1 MSALSTWRGYAPG
14 LIAVTLLAWA
24 SIELHTLPQLAAV
37 SALMIAI
44 VLGML
49 VRNTVGLPAACAPGI
64 RFSLRRILR
73 FAIVLLGFQLSARQ
87 IAEVGGM
94 GLFVVAVT
102 LAAAFCFTTWLG
114 RRLGVDRK
122 LSELIAAGTSI
133 CGASAIVATNAVTE
147 GSDEDVAYAIAV
159 VTLFGCASML
169 LYPLGDALMHMP
181 AHAYGLWAGS
191 SIHETAQVLA
201 ASFQGGAVS
210 GRIGAVTKLS
220 RVMLLAPVVLGLG
233 WAARRRDDAASGKP
247 DDAACLKR
255 GEAASLKR
263 GGPAPSAKRRT
274 IPVPLFLLGFIAA
287 IGINSTAILPA
298 SATQLIVKADQ
309 FLLALSLGAMG
320 LETSFRK
327 VREAGLRPMLLGS
340 GAWLFI
346 SAFSFALIRCLDW

>member
-1 MSALSTWRGYAPG
+1 MSMLSTSRAYAPG

-24 SIELHTLPQLAAV
+24 SVELHTLPQLAAV

-64 RFSLRRILR
+64 RFSLRRLLR
-73 FAIVLLGFQLSARQ
+73 LAVMLLGFQLSARQ

-102 LAAAFCFTTWLG
+102 LGGAFCFTVWLG
-114 RRLGVDRK
+114 RRLGVDPK
-122 LSELIAAGTSI
+122 LAELIAAGTSI
-133 CGASAIVATNAVTE
+133 CGASAIVATNSVTE

-169 LYPLGDALMHMP
+169 LYPVGDVLMHMP
-181 AHAYGLWAGS
+181 AQAYGLWAGS

-201 ASFQGGAVS
+201 AAFQGGAVS
-210 GRIGAVTKLS
+210 GRIGAVSKLS
-220 RVMLLAPVVLGLG
+220 RVMLLAPVVLALG
-233 WAARRRDDAASGKP
+233 WAARRRDG
-247 DDAACLKR
+247 AACAQKR
-255 GEAASLKR
+255 SV
-263 GGPAPSAKRRT
+263 
-274 IPVPLFLLGFIAA
+274 PVPLFLLGFVAA
-287 IGINSTAILPA
+287 ICINSAAILPA
-298 SATQLIVKADQ
+298 PVTQFIVKIDQ

-327 VREAGLRPMLLGS
+327 VRDAGLRPMLLGS

-346 SAFSFALIRCLDW
+346 SAFSFTLIRWLAW

>member
-1 MSALSTWRGYAPG
+1 MNALTTWRGYAPG

-24 SIELHTLPQLAAV
+24 SIQLHTLPQLAAV

-94 GLFVVAVT
+94 GLLVVAIT

-169 LYPLGDALMHMP
+169 LYPFGDALMHMP
-181 AHAYGLWAGS
+181 AHAYGLWAGA

-233 WAARRRDDAASGKP
+233 WAARRRDDAA
-247 DDAACLKR
+247 CLIR
-255 GEAASLKR
+255 GEAAPCAKKR
-263 GGPAPSAKRRT
+263 AV
-274 IPVPLFLLGFIAA
+274 PVPLFLLGFIVA
-287 IGINSTAILPA
+287 IGINSAAILPA
-298 SATQLIVKADQ
+298 SATKFIITADQ

>member
-1 MSALSTWRGYAPG
+1 MSALYTWRGYAPG

-49 VRNTVGLPAACAPGI
+49 VRNTVGIPAACAPGI

-73 FAIVLLGFQLSARQ
+73 FAIVLLGFQLSVRQ

-181 AHAYGLWAGS
+181 AHAYGLWAGA

-247 DDAACLKR
+247 DDAACLNR
-255 GEAASLKR
+255 DAMPG
-263 GGPAPSAKRRT
+263 AKRRT
-274 IPVPLFLLGFIAA
+274 VPVPLFLLGFIAA
-287 IGINSTAILPA
+287 MGINSAAILPA
-298 SATQLIVKADQ
+298 SATQFIVKADQ

>member
-1 MSALSTWRGYAPG
+1 MNTLTTWRGYAPG

-24 SIELHTLPQLAAV
+24 SIQLHTLPQLAAV

-49 VRNTVGLPAACAPGI
+49 VRNSVGLPAACAPGI

-169 LYPLGDALMHMP
+169 LYPFGDALMHMP
-181 AHAYGLWAGS
+181 AHAYGLWAGA

-233 WAARRRDDAASGKP
+233 WVARRRDDAACLSGS
-247 DDAACLKR
+247 
-255 GEAASLKR
+255 EAV
-263 GGPAPSAKRRT
+263 SAKRRAV
-274 IPVPLFLLGFIAA
+274 PVPLFLLGFIAA
-287 IGINSTAILPA
+287 MGINSAAILPA
-298 SATQLIVKADQ
+298 SATKFIITADQ

-346 SAFSFALIRCLDW
+346 SAFSFVLIRCLDW

>member
-1 MSALSTWRGYAPG
+1 MNLSTWRGYLISYAPG

-44 VLGML
+44 VLGMA
-49 VRNTVGLPAACAPGI
+49 VRNTVGVPAVCAPGI
-64 RFSLRRILR
+64 RFSLRRLLR
-73 FAIVLLGFQLSARQ
+73 LAVMLLGFQLSARQ

-94 GLFVVAVT
+94 GFFVVAVT

-147 GSDEDVAYAIAV
+147 GTDEDVAYAIAV

-169 LYPLGDALMHMP
+169 LYPVGDALMHMP
-181 AHAYGLWAGS
+181 AQAYGLWAGS

-201 ASFQGGAVS
+201 AAFQGGAVS
-210 GRIGAVTKLS
+210 GRVGAVSKLS

-233 WAARRRDDAASGKP
+233 WMARRRDGAPSGK
-247 DDAACLKR
+247 KR
-255 GEAASLKR
+255 AV
-263 GGPAPSAKRRT
+263 
-274 IPVPLFLLGFIAA
+274 PVPLFLLGFIAA
-287 IGINSTAILPA
+287 ICINSSGILPA
-298 SATQLIVKADQ
+298 ADTAIIVKIDQ

-346 SAFSFALIRCLDW
+346 SAFSFTLIRCLAW

>member
-1 MSALSTWRGYAPG
+1 MNTFSTMRAYTPG

-49 VRNTVGLPAACAPGI
+49 VRNTVGIPAACGPGI

-87 IAEVGGM
+87 IVEVGGK
-94 GLFVVAVT
+94 GVLIVAVT
-102 LAAAFCFTTWLG
+102 LAAAFFFTTWLG
-114 RRLGVDRK
+114 GRLGVDRK
-122 LSELIAAGTSI
+122 LAELIAAGTSI
-133 CGASAIVATNAVTE
+133 CGASAVVATNSVTE

-169 LYPLGDALMHMP
+169 LYPVGSALIQMP
-181 AHAYGLWAGS
+181 AHAYGLWAGA

-201 ASFQGGAVS
+201 AAFQGGAVS
-210 GRIGAVTKLS
+210 GQIATVSKLS
-220 RVMLLAPVVLGLG
+220 RVMLLAPVVLTLG
-233 WAARRRDDAASGKP
+233 WVTRRRDGAGSFSGKKT
-247 DDAACLKR
+247 A
-255 GEAASLKR
+255 
-263 GGPAPSAKRRT
+263 

-287 IGINSTAILPA
+287 IGINSAAILPP
-298 SATQLIVKADQ
+298 STTQLLVKTDQ

-327 VREAGLRPMLLGS
+327 VREAGLKPMLLGS

-346 SAFSFALIRCLDW
+346 FRVQLYPYPFPGLVA

>member
-169 LYPLGDALMHMP
+169 LYPFGDALMHMP
-181 AHAYGLWAGS
+181 AHAYGLWAGA

-233 WAARRRDDAASGKP
+233 WAARRRDDAASAKP
-247 DDAACLKR
+247 DDAACLNR
-255 GEAASLKR
+255 GVA
-263 GGPAPSAKRRT
+263 APSAKRRAV
-274 IPVPLFLLGFIAA
+274 PVPLFLLGFIAA
-287 IGINSTAILPA
+287 MCINSTAILPA

>member
-1 MSALSTWRGYAPG
+1 MIPG

-24 SIELHTLPQLAAV
+24 SISLHSLPQFASI

-49 VRNTVGLPAACAPGI
+49 VRNTIGVPAACTPGI

-73 FAIVLLGFQLSARQ
+73 FAIMLLGFQLSARQ
-87 IAEVGGM
+87 IMEVGGT
-94 GLFVVAVT
+94 GLAIVAVT
-102 LAAAFCFTTWLG
+102 LVSAFAFTTWLG
-114 RRLGVDRK
+114 KRLGVDRK

-147 GSDEDVAYAIAV
+147 GTDEDVAYAIAV
-159 VTLFGCASML
+159 VTLFGSLSMV
-169 LYPLGDALMHMP
+169 LYPVAAALLAIP
-181 AHAYGLWAGS
+181 PHAYGLWAGA

-201 ASFQGGAVS
+201 AAFQDGPVSGQFGAVS
-210 GRIGAVTKLS
+210 KLS
-220 RVMLLAPVVLGLG
+220 RVMLLAPVVLALG
-233 WAARRRDDAASGKP
+233 WAARRRDCETTGK
-247 DDAACLKR
+247 KR
-255 GEAASLKR
+255 SV
-263 GGPAPSAKRRT
+263 
-274 IPVPLFLLGFIAA
+274 PVPLFLIGFIAVIA
-287 IGINSTAILPA
+287 INSTGIVPA
-298 SATQLIVKADQ
+298 AATKVIVQIDQ

-346 SAFSFALIRCLDW
+346 SAFSFTLIRCLIW

>member
-1 MSALSTWRGYAPG
+1 
-14 LIAVTLLAWA
+14 
-24 SIELHTLPQLAAV
+24 
-37 SALMIAI
+37 
-44 VLGML
+44 
-49 VRNTVGLPAACAPGI
+49 
-64 RFSLRRILR
+64 
-73 FAIVLLGFQLSARQ
+73 
-87 IAEVGGM
+87 
-94 GLFVVAVT
+94 
-102 LAAAFCFTTWLG
+102 
-114 RRLGVDRK
+114 
-122 LSELIAAGTSI
+122 
-133 CGASAIVATNAVTE
+133 VTE

-169 LYPLGDALMHMP
+169 LYPLGDALMQMP
-181 AHAYGLWAGS
+181 AHAYGLWAGA

-233 WAARRRDDAASGKP
+233 WAARRRDDAACLNGG
-247 DDAACLKR
+247 DAACLNR
-255 GEAASLKR
+255 GEAA
-263 GGPAPSAKRRT
+263 PSAKKRAV
-274 IPVPLFLLGFIAA
+274 PVPLFLLGFIAA
-287 IGINSTAILPA
+287 MGINSAAILPA
-298 SATQLIVKADQ
+298 SATLYIVKADQ

>member
-1 MSALSTWRGYAPG
+1 MSTLSTWPRYVSALAPG

-24 SIELHTLPQLAAV
+24 AIEFHTLPQLAAV

-49 VRNTVGLPAACAPGI
+49 VRNTVGIPAACAPGL

-73 FAIVLLGFQLSARQ
+73 LAVMLLGFQLSARQ

-94 GLFVVAVT
+94 GLFVVALT
-102 LAAAFCFTTWLG
+102 LTAAFCFTTWLG
-114 RRLGVDRK
+114 RRLGVCPK
-122 LSELIAAGTSI
+122 LSQLIAAGTSI

-159 VTLFGCASML
+159 VTLFGSASML
-169 LYPLGDALMHMP
+169 LYPMGDALMHMP
-181 AHAYGLWAGS
+181 AQAYGLWAGS

-201 ASFQGGAVS
+201 AAFQGGAVS
-210 GRIGAVTKLS
+210 GRFGAISKLS
-220 RVMLLAPVVLGLG
+220 RVMLLAPVVLTLG
-233 WAARRRDDAASGKP
+233 WAARRRDG
-247 DDAACLKR
+247 
-255 GEAASLKR
+255 GE
-263 GGPAPSAKRRT
+263 RRVV
-274 IPVPLFLLGFIAA
+274 PVPLFLLGFVGAIA
-287 IGINSTAILPA
+287 INSTAILPA
-298 SATQLIVKADQ
+298 SVTLGIVKVDQ

-346 SAFSFALIRCLDW
+346 SVFSFALIRCLDW

>member
-49 VRNTVGLPAACAPGI
+49 LRNTVGLPSDCAPGI

-181 AHAYGLWAGS
+181 AHAYGLWAGA

-247 DDAACLKR
+247 DDAACLSRDDAGSGKLN
-255 GEAASLKR
+255 GAV
-263 GGPAPSAKRRT
+263 SAKRRA

-298 SATQLIVKADQ
+298 SATQFIVKADQ

>member
-169 LYPLGDALMHMP
+169 LYPLGDVLMHMP
-181 AHAYGLWAGS
+181 APAYGLWAGS

-210 GRIGAVTKLS
+210 GRIGAVAKLS

-233 WAARRRDDAASGKP
+233 WAARRRDDAA
-247 DDAACLKR
+247 CLSR
-255 GEAASLKR
+255 GEAAPGARKR
-263 GGPAPSAKRRT
+263 AV
-274 IPVPLFLLGFIAA
+274 PVPLFLLGFIAA

-298 SATQLIVKADQ
+298 SVTQFIVKADQ

>member
-181 AHAYGLWAGS
+181 AHAYGLWAGA

-233 WAARRRDDAASGKP
+233 WAARRRDE
-247 DDAACLKR
+247 AACLT
-255 GEAASLKR
+255 R
-263 GGPAPSAKRRT
+263 GGTAPSARKRT

>member
-1 MSALSTWRGYAPG
+1 
-14 LIAVTLLAWA
+14 
-24 SIELHTLPQLAAV
+24 
-37 SALMIAI
+37 
-44 VLGML
+44 
-49 VRNTVGLPAACAPGI
+49 
-64 RFSLRRILR
+64 
-73 FAIVLLGFQLSARQ
+73 
-87 IAEVGGM
+87 
-94 GLFVVAVT
+94 
-102 LAAAFCFTTWLG
+102 
-114 RRLGVDRK
+114 
-122 LSELIAAGTSI
+122 
-133 CGASAIVATNAVTE
+133 
-147 GSDEDVAYAIAV
+147 
-159 VTLFGCASML
+159 
-169 LYPLGDALMHMP
+169 MHMP

-233 WAARRRDDAASGKP
+233 WAARRRDDAA
-247 DDAACLKR
+247 CLVR
-255 GEAASLKR
+255 GEAAPGAKKR
-263 GGPAPSAKRRT
+263 AV
-274 IPVPLFLLGFIAA
+274 PVPLFLLGFIAA

-298 SATQLIVKADQ
+298 SATQFIVKADQ

>member
-233 WAARRRDDAASGKP
+233 WAARRRDDAAACSLR
-247 DDAACLKR
+247 DAA
-255 GEAASLKR
+255 
-263 GGPAPSAKRRT
+263 PAKRRT
-274 IPVPLFLLGFIAA
+274 VPVPLFLLGFIAA

>member
-24 SIELHTLPQLAAV
+24 SIQLHTLSQLAAV

-49 VRNTVGLPAACAPGI
+49 ARNTVGIPAACAPGI

-94 GLFVVAVT
+94 GLFVVALT

-169 LYPLGDALMHMP
+169 LYPFGDALMHMP
-181 AHAYGLWAGS
+181 AHAYGLWAGA

-233 WAARRRDDAASGKP
+233 WVARRRDDAA
-247 DDAACLKR
+247 CLSR
-255 GEAASLKR
+255 GEAAACDKKR
-263 GGPAPSAKRRT
+263 SV
-274 IPVPLFLLGFIAA
+274 PVPLFLLGFIAA
-287 IGINSTAILPA
+287 MGINSAAILPA
-298 SATQLIVKADQ
+298 SATQYIVKADQ

>member
-1 MSALSTWRGYAPG
+1 MNVSTSRGSLLSYFMSNAPG

-44 VLGML
+44 VLGMA
-49 VRNTVGLPAACAPGI
+49 VRNTVGVPAVCALGI
-64 RFSLRRILR
+64 RFSLRRLLR
-73 FAIVLLGFQLSARQ
+73 LAVMLLGFQLSARQ

-94 GLFVVAVT
+94 GFFVVAIT

-169 LYPLGDALMHMP
+169 LYPFGDALMHMP
-181 AHAYGLWAGS
+181 AHAYGLWAGA

-201 ASFQGGAVS
+201 ASFQGGVVS

-233 WAARRRDDAASGKP
+233 WVARRRGLSEQGRSGRLRQK
-247 DDAACLKR
+247 AIR
-255 GEAASLKR
+255 SG
-263 GGPAPSAKRRT
+263 SA
-274 IPVPLFLLGFIAA
+274 VPLGVHRRD
-287 IGINSTAILPA
+287 GH
-298 SATQLIVKADQ
+298 
-309 FLLALSLGAMG
+309 
-320 LETSFRK
+320 
-327 VREAGLRPMLLGS
+327 
-340 GAWLFI
+340 
-346 SAFSFALIRCLDW
+346 